1 MAIDEEKAAADRQ
14 AALDYHEFP
23 KPGKLEIR
31 ATKPMATARD
41 LSRAYSPGVAEAC
54 LEIQKNPADARR
66 YTAKR
71 NLVAVVSN
79 GTAVLGLGNIGAQAS
94 KPVMEGKA
102 VLFKKFAGVDCFDI
116 EVDESRSRAPRRHR
130 LPARA
135 DLRRGESRGHQ
146 GAGLLRRRAPLP
158 RADVDPGLPR
168 RPARHGHRRRR
179 RRHERA
185 QGRGQEARGDPHR
198 RARRRGRGHRLP
210 QHADGDGRTS
220 HQHPDA
226 RQQGRGARPT
236 AATSRP
242 RRRPS
247 PRTRGSGRIEEA
259 LEGADL
265 FLGVSGPGLLRG
277 EMIAKM
283 ARKPIIFALANPIPE
298 IMPRGRAGGGA
309 PDALIAT
316 GRSDYP
322 NQVNNVLCFPFIF
335 RGALD
340 AGATEINEA
349 MKIACVEAIAGLA
362 RTTTSAEVGV
372 VYQGERLAFGPD
384 YLIPKPFD
392 PRLLKTVA
400 VAVARAAM
408 ESGVATVELDLEAY
422 ARSLES
428 QVIRSALIMRPVFE
442 AARQVKRRIVFAEG
456 EEPRVLRAAQAM
468 LEETVDRPILIGRP
482 EVVEAR
488 LDREGLTL
496 KTGEDFELVNPESDA
511 RFREYWTSY
520 HEIMRRKGVTPDMA
534 KTVIRT
540 NTTAIAA
547 IMVQRREADSMICGT
562 IGQYLWHLRHLREI
576 LSEGELHP
584 VGALSLLLLEKGPL
598 FIADTHVNRRAERR
612 PDRGNDDQRGAP
624 CPPLR
629 DRAEGG
635 ACVRVRSSAISR
647 ATQAAL
653 ARQALAHPGC
663 PGELGFPVRRAR
675 CRRRPRST
683 PSCASGSIPAA
694 GCRDAPTSSSTP
706 TETPREPRA
715 TSSSASVG
723 DGLEVGADP
732 DGHGQPRAYRYAQA
746 SRCVASSTPRHSPAR
761 PSRATADPGGRGAA
775 VAAARPL
782 RRHGQPQPGRRHG
795 SDAKPSR
802 SARLQA
808 SESAVKAGSPGSMRS
823 RRPMR
828 QVSRSMIARSSGMP
842 TERFERSVES
852 IEISDQLAPVLER
865 HPGARRPG
873 RGSASRICARR
884 SGDRACPRS
893 PR

>member
-1 MAIDEEKAAADRQ
+1 MAVDQEKAAAERQ

-116 EVDESRSRAPRRHR
+116 EIDETDPERLADIVCRLEPTFGAVNLEDIKAPDCFVVERICRERMSIPVFHDDQHGTAIVAAAAATNALRVAGKTLEEIRIVALGAGAAGIACLNMLMAMGAPREHILMLDSKGVVHTKRND
-130 LPARA
+130 LSPEKAGFA
-135 DLRRGESRGHQ
+135 QDTDLR
-146 GAGLLRRRAPLP
+146 
-158 RADVDPGLPR
+158 
-168 RPARHGHRRRR
+168 
-179 RRHERA
+179 
-185 QGRGQEARGDPHR
+185 
-198 RARRRGRGHRLP
+198 
-210 QHADGDGRTS
+210 T
-220 HQHPDA
+220 
-226 RQQGRGARPT
+226 
-236 AATSRP
+236 
-242 RRRPS
+242 
-247 PRTRGSGRIEEA
+247 IEEA
-259 LEGADL
+259 LTGADL
-265 FLGVSGPGLLRG
+265 FLGVSGPGLITG
-277 EMIAKM
+277 DMIAKM
-283 ARKPIIFALANPIPE
+283 AKKPIIFALANPIPE
-298 IMPRGRAGGGA
+298 IMPEAAREAA

-400 VAVARAAM
+400 VAAARAAM
-408 ESGVATVELDLEAY
+408 ESGVATIELDLEAY
-422 ARSLES
+422 AASLES

-442 AARQVKRRIVFAEG
+442 AARQVRRRIVFAEG

-488 LDREGLTL
+488 IDREGLTL
-496 KTGEDFELVNPESDA
+496 KAGDDFDLVNPESDA
-511 RFREYWTSY
+511 RFREYWSSY
-520 HEIMRRKGVTPDMA
+520 HALMRRKGVTPDTA

-540 NTTAIAA
+540 NATAIAA
-547 IMVQRREADSMICGT
+547 IMVHRKEADSMICGT
-562 IGQYLWHLRHLREI
+562 LGQYLWHLRYLREI

-598 FIADTHVNRRAERR
+598 FIADTHVNVEPTAEQIAETMIGAARHVRRFGIEPKVAMCSSSQF
-612 PDRGNDDQRGAP
+612 GNLDSLSGRLA
-624 CPPLR
+624 R
-629 DRAEGG
+629 E
-635 ACVRVRSSAISR
+635 
-647 ATQAAL
+647 AL
-653 ARQALAHPGC
+653 AILDARGVSFQYEGEMHTDTALDPDLRERLYPG
-663 PGELGFPVRRAR
+663 GRMQGRANVLVYTN
-675 CRRRPRST
+675 SD
-683 PSCASGSIPAA
+683 AA
-694 GCRDAPTSSSTP
+694 GAARNLL
-706 TETPREPRA
+706 R
-715 TSSSASVG
+715 SVG
-723 DGLEVGADP
+723 EGLEVGP
-732 DGHGQPRAYRYAQA
+732 ILMGMGNRAHIVTPSVTVRGLLNTAA
-746 SRCVASSTPRHSPAR
+746 LAGTPVSSY
-761 PSRATADPGGRGAA
+761 G
-775 VAAARPL
+775 
-782 RRHGQPQPGRRHG
+782 
-795 SDAKPSR
+795 
-802 SARLQA
+802 
-808 SESAVKAGSPGSMRS
+808 
-823 RRPMR
+823 
-828 QVSRSMIARSSGMP
+828 
-842 TERFERSVES
+842 
-852 IEISDQLAPVLER
+852 
-865 HPGARRPG
+865 
-873 RGSASRICARR
+873 
-884 SGDRACPRS
+884 
-893 PR
+893 